1 MKRMLINATQQ
12 EELRVAIVDGQSL
25 YDIDIEQPAKEQKK
39 SNIYK
44 GRITRLEPSL
54 EAAFV
59 EYGGDRHGFLP
70 LKEISRDYFL
80 PGTDPNKHGI
90 KELLKEGQEIV
101 VQVDKEERGNKGA
114 ALTTFISLAGRYMVL
129 MPNSPRAGGVSRR
142 IEGEDRQALKEAMDK
157 LNIPDD
163 MGIIIRTAGVGRDA
177 EELQWDLDYL
187 LQVWRS
193 ITDAALA
200 KPAAFLIYQESRLI
214 VRALRDYLRADIG
227 EILIDSE
234 PVFQEAKDFVE
245 QVMPH
250 NVRKLKLYKDS
261 IPLFNRYQIESQ
273 IENAYERQV
282 RLPSGGSIVIDQTE
296 ALTAVDVNSARATK
310 GGDIEE
316 TAFNTN
322 LEAADEV
329 ARQLRLRDLGGL
341 VVVDFIDMES
351 SRHQREVEER
361 LKNALKAD
369 RARVQIGRIS
379 RFGLLEM
386 SRQRLRP
393 SLGESSQLVCPRCAG
408 HGRMRSVES
417 LSLSIL
423 RLIEEQAMKD
433 STGQVLVQAPHEIA
447 NFLLNEKRR
456 GLMEIEQRHDVPIV
470 IVADDQ
476 LETPHFN
483 VQRIREGELGE
494 ETTKPSYYR
503 TSPRKQEVHAL
514 TRANLNIPPAPAV
527 RAVKP
532 TSPAPIREERSE
544 DEERP
549 KPVAAA
555 ATPRPVAAQPQAQRP
570 AAVAAV
576 AAKPK
581 PGLWSRIMG
590 ALGLATTPKPEPSEA
605 QQRTQREGRDG
616 RPAREERG
624 NRGENRRNEGRSEGR
639 NDGRNEG
646 RSDGRSDKPAE
657 TRGEAR
663 GEQQR
668 ERGNRPQKGGG
679 GQQQQPK
686 QPQEER
692 ADKDNGRNN
701 RQNPRQDGRGDKL
714 EGKPER
720 PDRGEVGRRERSAEP
735 VAAAPDRPSR
745 AEAQAERRERAAEA
759 QAARPSPE
767 LMDAAALAAAAAVA
781 AEASATGAEVLNPEA
796 AAENGADTGTAGRRR
811 RGRRGGRRRR
821 REGGAA
827 GEGSDQALGL
837 DDEAEGEDE
846 AEEKVAAAV
855 APTRAARPAVAVEAV
870 AVTANDDA
878 AELVPAAA
886 ETDDDSEIVARAP
899 EAPAR
904 GEAPIFVPVPM
915 PRAATAAAE
924 SAQAARAEAA
934 EADPAPTPRP
944 PRPPRVRAPA
954 EAAAAAT
961 VAAVTSPVA
970 VEALEAPAAPAQ
982 VAVEVATAAAEVRIE
997 APAEAAVVTTI
1008 AAETPAV
1015 ATDKA
1020 AATAEAPAVV
1030 TEVAS
1035 SVVETAPPAPV
1046 ASLIEPVAAAQ
1057 AVEPVQ
1063 APPAATLE
1071 AEAAT
1076 VATPRSPAV
1085 VEPAPAEAVEVVI
1098 AAAPAAAAVA
1108 VVEAAP
1114 VVVAEATHAVPVV
1127 AAVIEVPAPA
1137 QMPATETATTGPT
1150 AAEAEAKVEVV
1161 IERVAEVK
1169 PVSEVVIAPPAPVVV
1184 ASPPAAF
1191 VPVETAIEVATP
1203 AVVEA
1208 GATPAVEVS
1217 IEPTLAKPAAVVAEA
1232 TDANAVESS
1241 PIDDAAAQP
1250 AAEPRQER
1258 LI

>member
-59 EYGGDRHGFLP
+59 EYGGERHGFLP

-90 KELLKEGQEIV
+90 KELLKEGQEVV

-234 PVFQEAKDFVE
+234 PMFLEAKDFVE

-250 NVRKLKLYKDS
+250 NLRKLKLYKDS

-351 SRHQREVEER
+351 GRHQREVEER
-361 LKNALKAD
+361 LKNALKHD
-369 RARVQIGRIS
+369 RARVQVGRIS

-393 SLGESSQLVCPRCAG
+393 SLGESSQTVCPRCAG
-408 HGRMRSVES
+408 HGRMRSVDS

-433 STGQVLVQAPHEIA
+433 NTGQVLVQAPQEIA

-456 GLMEIEQRHDVPIV
+456 GLLEIEQRHDVPIV

-494 ETTKPSYYR
+494 ETSKPSYYR

-514 TRANLNIPPAPAV
+514 TRANLNIPPPPAV

-532 TSPAPIREERSE
+532 ASPAPVREERSD
-544 DEERP
+544 DEAP
-549 KPVAAA
+549 KPAAA
-555 ATPRPVAAQPQAQRP
+555 AAPQPQRQPQPQP
-570 AAVAAV
+570 AAAKSAA
-576 AAKPK
+576 AK
-581 PGLWSRIMG
+581 PGLWGRILA
-590 ALGLATTPKPEPSEA
+590 ALGIGAAEPTPAADTRGK
-605 QQRTQREGRDG
+605 REGREG
-616 RPAREERG
+616 RREERARDE
-624 NRGENRRNEGRSEGR
+624 RGGRRDRNEQRGDRQDRQQGRGGKGAQAQGKPQQDE
-639 NDGRNEG
+639 
-646 RSDGRSDKPAE
+646 RSDGGRGKPQQGRPEEKERDKP
-657 TRGEAR
+657 R
-663 GEQQR
+663 
-668 ERGNRPQKGGG
+668 
-679 GQQQQPK
+679 
-686 QPQEER
+686 EER
-692 ADKDNGRNN
+692 AERG
-701 RQNPRQDGRGDKL
+701 QQGRQDKAERPEKAERQDKPERGDKG
-714 EGKPER
+714 E
-720 PDRGEVGRRERSAEP
+720 RGESRRERAE
-735 VAAAPDRPSR
+735 
-745 AEAQAERRERAAEA
+745 AERRERHIEAQLPATDKTEAAAIVAAAASAGVVEAGAAEA
-759 QAARPSPE
+759 E
-767 LMDAAALAAAAAVA
+767 A
-781 AEASATGAEVLNPEA
+781 AEGSAGS
-796 AAENGADTGTAGRRR
+796 GGRRR

-821 REGGAA
+821 RENA
-827 GEGSDQALGL
+827 GEGNGSEQALGL
-837 DDEAEGEDE
+837 NEDADEDNETSEGG
-846 AEEKVAAAV
+846 K
-855 APTRAARPAVAVEAV
+855 PTQAK
-870 AVTANDDA
+870 
-878 AELVPAAA
+878 PAAA
-886 ETDDDSEIVARAP
+886 ARVESADSTHAERSGETDEDTVKPIAP

-904 GEAPIFVPVPM
+904 GEAPPFVPVPM
-915 PRAATAAAE
+915 PRPAA
-924 SAQAARAEAA
+924 S
-934 EADPAPTPRP
+934 
-944 PRPPRVRAPA
+944 
-954 EAAAAAT
+954 AAAAAAAAASAAPVSSSAGAERTASEQDRDTAEASPELAQAAPAGESATQVAVEAAPAPMPANLSELNTSELSRAQTAKPVTEVEPPQTASAEPAPAAPQGSPAESDATPADGAAATRAEAQAASAPAAASTAAEVESAST
-961 VAAVTSPVA
+961 VAAVA
-970 VEALEAPAAPAQ
+970 DAP
-982 VAVEVATAAAEVRIE
+982 
-997 APAEAAVVTTI
+997 
-1008 AAETPAV
+1008 
-1015 ATDKA
+1015 
-1020 AATAEAPAVV
+1020 
-1030 TEVAS
+1030 
-1035 SVVETAPPAPV
+1035 
-1046 ASLIEPVAAAQ
+1046 
-1057 AVEPVQ
+1057 
-1063 APPAATLE
+1063 
-1071 AEAAT
+1071 
-1076 VATPRSPAV
+1076 
-1085 VEPAPAEAVEVVI
+1085 
-1098 AAAPAAAAVA
+1098 
-1108 VVEAAP
+1108 
-1114 VVVAEATHAVPVV
+1114 
-1127 AAVIEVPAPA
+1127 
-1137 QMPATETATTGPT
+1137 
-1150 AAEAEAKVEVV
+1150 AAEAEAEQTADIAVEPASADAVSGM
-1161 IERVAEVK
+1161 RVESGAAE
-1169 PVSEVVIAPPAPVVV
+1169 PAASEAAAAELSGSTPAPAAEADQPIA
-1184 ASPPAAF
+1184 ASAATADTPT
-1191 VPVETAIEVATP
+1191 PVEA
-1203 AVVEA
+1203 
-1208 GATPAVEVS
+1208 
-1217 IEPTLAKPAAVVAEA
+1217 
-1232 TDANAVESS
+1232 DANAAASSESKPEVE
-1241 PIDDAAAQP
+1241 DKGDAKGEGEDE
-1250 AAEPRQER
+1250 AEQAESASPRQER
-1258 LI
+1258 LL